1 MTATNELNI
10 VENEAMT
17 MDSDR
22 NNFLCFFKLT
32 SILQTGKRFGTALK
46 YTSTVSVLR
55 LHRGNESALN
65 ICMRE
70 LLFREN
76 DRCVCVQNL
85 LLPNPEVDGRKEA
98 RRL

>member
-17 MDSDR
+17 MRTDQ
-22 NNFLCFFKLT
+22 NNFLSFFKLT
-32 SILQTGKRFGTALK
+32 SILQARKLFCTALK
-46 YTSTVSVLR
+46 YTSTVSVLW
-55 LHRGNESALN
+55 LHRENDSALN
-65 ICMRE
+65 ICTRE

-76 DRCVCVQNL
+76 DRCVGVQNL
-85 LLPNPEVDGRKEA
+85 LLPSPEVDGRKEA